1 MALVLQSANLVRQK
15 TFMINRS
22 PGVFYALKSL
32 FLHLAANKGNP
43 DLKIVFVDGTATASD
58 GGNVLSQVVSDS
70 ACTLYAIVI
79 KKSGATL
86 TSFKVSDSATTAAT
100 DGTQAIST
108 NITTLADEYVYL
120 YPTGKA
126 MANGLTYTETITG
139 GTTATQNVKANAVY
153 GFIIVGA

>member
-1 MALVLQSANLVRQK
+1 MALVLESANRVRQK
-15 TFMINRS
+15 TYMINRS
-22 PGVFYALKSL
+22 PGTFYALKAL

-43 DLKIVFVDGTATASD
+43 DLKIVFVDGNATASD

-70 ACTLYAIVI
+70 ACTLYAVVL
-79 KKSGATL
+79 KKLGTVL
-86 TSFKVSDSATTAAT
+86 TSFKISDSATTGAT

-108 NITTLADEYVYL
+108 NVTTLGDEYLYL

-126 MANGLTYTETITG
+126 MANGLTYTETLTG
-139 GTTATQNVKANAVY
+139 GTTATQNLKANAIF